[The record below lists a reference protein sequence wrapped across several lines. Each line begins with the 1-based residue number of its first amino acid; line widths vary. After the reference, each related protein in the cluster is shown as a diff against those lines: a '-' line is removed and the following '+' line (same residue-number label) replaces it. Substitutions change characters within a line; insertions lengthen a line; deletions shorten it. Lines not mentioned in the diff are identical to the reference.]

1 MCAYTI
7 KILVPKVYFFGQVPA
22 HALGKYYN
30 TFAALRSIVVPP
42 SGAITTT
49 HAPSRVDAFALGV
62 AFAVVLQ
69 TLVHI

>member
-1 MCAYTI
+1 MCAYMT
-7 KILVPKVYFFGQVPA
+7 KILVPKDFFFWQVPA
-22 HALGKYYN
+22 DALGKYYD
-30 TFAALRSIVVPP
+30 TFAALRSIIVPP
-42 SGAITTT
+42 SGAITTA